1 MRGLLSEGKRVM
13 ADARSVAPTLQ
24 GLAAVD
30 DQGAAGDVTR
40 VRGEQ
45 EEDRVDDVIRTCG
58 PAQRDAAKNLRRQ
71 RCLTIL
77 VVHHQTQADGIDANR
92 VWGARQR

>member
-1 MRGLLSEGKRVM
+1 MRSFRWKELGVL
-13 ADARSVAPTLQ
+13 ADARCIAPALQ

-30 DQGAAGDVTR
+30 NQGAAGDVTG
-40 VRGEQ
+40 VCGEQ
-45 EEDRVDDVIRTCG
+45 EEDRVNDVIRTCG
-58 PAQRDAAKNLRRQ
+58 PAQRDAAKDLRRQ

-92 VWGARQR
+92 VWGARQC